1 MKNIVNTSKYLYTLI
16 NNYTPFNEQEKKDKA
31 VMLEFVNSFDDV
43 LTRNNHLGHFS
54 ASTLVVNEDFTKTLL
69 VHHNVYNGYVLP
81 GGHADGEDDFL
92 SVAIR
97 EVKEETGI
105 EVKPY
110 SNEIF
115 SIFSAPVA
123 GHIKRGEFIPAHI
136 HYDVLYLLVAKNEDM
151 KKIRKLESENSDVI
165 WRDLDQC
172 MGEDMVYFIRPQME
186 KLITQIKEIKK

>member
-1 MKNIVNTSKYLYTLI
+1 MKDNNKNVYEII
-16 NNYTPFNEQEKKDKA
+16 NAYTPYDEQEKKDKA
-31 VMLEFVNSFDDV
+31 VMLEFIDEFDDV
-43 LTRNNHLGHFS
+43 LTRNNPFGHFS
-54 ASTLVVNEDFTKTLL
+54 ASALVVNEDFTKTLL
-69 VHHNVYNGYVLP
+69 VHHNMYNGYVLP
-81 GGHADGEDDFL
+81 GGHADGESDFL

-115 SIFSAPVA
+115 SIFSAPVP

-172 MGEDMVYFIRPQME
+172 MGEDMVYFIRPQMK
-186 KLITQIKEIKK
+186 KLVDKIKEIKI

>member
-1 MKNIVNTSKYLYTLI
+1 MKDNNKNVYEII
-16 NNYTPFNEQEKKDKA
+16 NAYTPYDEQEKKDKA
-31 VMLEFVNSFDDV
+31 VMLEFTNSCDDV
-43 LTRNNHLGHFS
+43 LTRNNPFGHFS
-54 ASTLVVNEDFTKTLL
+54 ASALVVNEDFTKTLL

-81 GGHADGEDDFL
+81 GGHADGESDFL

-115 SIFSAPVA
+115 SIFSAPVP

-151 KKIRKLESENSDVI
+151 EKIRKLESENSDVI

>member
-1 MKNIVNTSKYLYTLI
+1 MKDNNKNVYEII
-16 NNYTPFNEQEKKDKA
+16 NAYTPYDEQEKKDKA
-31 VMLEFVNSFDDV
+31 VMLEFTNSCDDV
-43 LTRNNHLGHFS
+43 LTRNNHFGHFS
-54 ASTLVVNEDFTKTLL
+54 ASALVVNEDFTKTLL

-110 SNEIF
+110 INEIF

-172 MGEDMVYFIRPQME
+172 MGEDMVYFIRPQMQ

>member
-1 MKNIVNTSKYLYTLI
+1 MKNIVNTSEYLYTLI
-16 NNYTPFNEQEKKDKA
+16 NNYTPFNEQEEKDKA
-31 VMLEFVNSFDDV
+31 VMLEFTNSCDDV
-43 LTRNNHLGHFS
+43 LTRNNHFGHFS
-54 ASTLVVNEDFTKTLL
+54 ASALVVNEDFTKTLL

-81 GGHADGEDDFL
+81 GGHADGESDFL

-123 GHIKRGEFIPAHI
+123 IETDDKRGFCYVAI
-136 HYDVLYLLVAKNEDM
+136 HEIDDGTILLAYCAGGEEDGCTLNRLR
-151 KKIRKLESENSDVI
+151 IRK
-165 WRDLDQC
+165 
-172 MGEDMVYFIRPQME
+172 
-186 KLITQIKEIKK
+186 IKIKA